1 MKSTI
6 SVVVTAYNRRD
17 FLLSALKSVNNQSFK
32 DYEIIV
38 VKNFHDQAIDN
49 FIKKHG
55 SKEIFINA
63 KRYGKQVTAAL
74 PPTSRTI
81 LPTIINPY
89 EEA

>member
-49 FIKKHG
+49 FIKKAR
-55 SKEIFINA
+55 I
-63 KRYGKQVTAAL
+63 
-74 PPTSRTI
+74 
-81 LPTIINPY
+81 
-89 EEA
+89 